1 MLLRFLALAF
11 LVAGL
16 SPAQSANRNFDIPVL
31 VPVTGF
37 LALEGTAQRNGAL
50 LALATPL
57 AGIITTPRVAD
68 TSTSPE
74 VAVNALQ
81 RALRGTPPVAIGASI
96 FGTQMLAML
105 PIAARA
111 GVPLLTISG
120 TAKLTELGNPYIFRF
135 FPGDRVVKTA
145 QARYAVEVL
154 GAKRP
159 ALLYQTTAYGQ
170 SGRAE
175 LKKRLAALGAPLVFE
190 EALSPKVKDMAPA
203 LTRVA
208 AARPDVILLHLHSGP
223 SALVVRQAK
232 ALGLTQKIIGGSAL
246 HQPTTAALLAPG
258 ELANVCA
265 ESASSPISENTPA
278 FRAFTAEYRARF
290 KSAPDAFALGQY
302 DAMKMMIAALE
313 AGADTPAKMQTW
325 LASNRYTGLAMTY
338 RSDGKGNMAHD
349 AVIIC
354 YDGTGRVPAVV
365 KRYRDV
371 DGHD

>member
-1 MLLRFLALAF
+1 M
-11 LVAGL
+11 VAGYRR
-16 SPAQSANRNFDIPVL
+16 PAHRNFDIPVL

-50 LALATPL
+50 LALAKPL

-81 RALRGTPPVAIGASI
+81 RALRGTRRPSERPSSALKCWPCCRSRHAPVPADH
-96 FGTQMLAML
+96 FRHRQTD
-105 PIAARA
+105 R
-111 GVPLLTISG
+111 VSG
-120 TAKLTELGNPYIFRF
+120 NLIFRF

-159 ALLYQTTAYGQ
+159 ALPSNHAHGQ

-208 AARPDVILLHLHSGP
+208 AARPDVILLHSGL

-232 ALGLTQKIIGGSAL
+232 ALGLTQKL
-246 HQPTTAALLAPG
+246 AA
-258 ELANVCA
+258 
-265 ESASSPISENTPA
+265 
-278 FRAFTAEYRARF
+278 
-290 KSAPDAFALGQY
+290 Q
-302 DAMKMMIAALE
+302 
-313 AGADTPAKMQTW
+313 
-325 LASNRYTGLAMTY
+325 
-338 RSDGKGNMAHD
+338 RSIN
-349 AVIIC
+349 
-354 YDGTGRVPAVV
+354 
-365 KRYRDV
+365 
-371 DGHD
+371 